1 MDQDSLES
9 NPARKQQRDA
19 ASCTSADWRT
29 VLHSFKGET
38 AAIRGDR
45 DISVSMASAAG
56 DSDTALSSTRRQRE
70 KCTSRWTSEVWDSC
84 RN

>member
-45 DISVSMASAAG
+45 DISVSMA
-56 DSDTALSSTRRQRE
+56 TAPGVRHTTVPLSST
-70 KCTSRWTSEVWDSC
+70 C
-84 RN
+84 R